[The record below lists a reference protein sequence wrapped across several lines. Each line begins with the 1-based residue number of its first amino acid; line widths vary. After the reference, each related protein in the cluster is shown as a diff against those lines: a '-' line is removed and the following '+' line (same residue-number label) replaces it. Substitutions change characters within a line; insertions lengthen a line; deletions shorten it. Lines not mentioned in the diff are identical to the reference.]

1 MRINAIYFTDK
12 DVTHVKLNDT
22 KSCNNYGYFHHL
34 LINGL
39 PVYSD
44 TYGCDDYILKGR
56 LESVKAVH
64 YKEVLSHYE
73 HKQTGE
79 QKSEF
84 EYREYIKSLKDENGD
99 YKDLESEY
107 LCRKFESVYIP
118 VYNKIFH
125 EEDCAIFWQ
134 EEHPYQVD
142 EYCVCSGLLEKS
154 DVSNNWSPKFFL
166 YKFDK
171 WNFANDIVSKIMR
184 EYGISPSS
192 KLKSGEY
199 YSLFPKGDY
208 KWLEFCGDEYF
219 IRSDDMSFKKDEYI
233 YGSFEDVI
241 AEEKA
246 IKNMIESRV
255 RRKLDDMRTAVVRRS
270 KIAELSTELDKLRD
284 AFKRGEQK
292 GLINIKIDNIK
303 SLVSDL
309 TNNKIRL

>member
-22 KSCNNYGYFHHL
+22 KSSNNYGYFHHL

-134 EEHPYQVD
+134 EEHPYKVD
-142 EYCVCSGLLEKS
+142 EYCECAGVLGNGNS
-154 DVSNNWSPKFFL
+154 DKLWPTFFL

-171 WNFANDIVSKIMR
+171 WKFANDIVRKIMAKNNIPELAERPRNR
-184 EYGISPSS
+184 EYFV
-192 KLKSGEY
+192 LNN
-199 YSLFPKGDY
+199 KGDY
-208 KWLEFCGDEYF
+208 KWLEFCNNEYF
-219 IRSDDMSFKKDEYI
+219 ITKKDMSFDDKEYV
-233 YGSFEDVI
+233 YGSFDEVVKAERRI
-241 AEEKA
+241 ADS
-246 IKNMIESRV
+246 IESKV
-255 RRKLDDMRTAVVRRS
+255 LTTLDGMRTAVVRRS